1 LPTSRISDLDT
12 ELLLA
17 NAGFA
22 IAVDD
27 TNIPIAATA
36 STATIAVLVFV
47 TFTIFTWFTLLI

>member
-22 IAVDD
+22 ITDDD
-27 TNIPIAATA
+27 TNIAIAATA

-47 TFTIFTWFTLLI
+47 VLKIFI